1 MTTEGKTNVDPAH
14 PDREIEEDVMNVG
27 LVAWLGA
34 ITTIITAVTVIGLI
48 GVYYLTQDMQM
59 AERQAEADARI
70 TDTEAH
76 QMIDQ
81 MAVDGMYRLPGETN
95 ETDGSMTR
103 GGFSLPVERGMRQV
117 VEANKR

>member
-14 PDREIEEDVMNVG
+14 PEREIEEDVMDVG
-27 LVAWLGA
+27 FVAWLGA
-34 ITTIITAVTVIGLI
+34 VSTILIAVTVIGLI
-48 GVYYLTQDMQM
+48 GVFYLTQDMQI

-76 QMIDQ
+76 RMIDDIV
-81 MAVDGMYRLPGETN
+81 VDGAYQLPDEKDEAGET
-95 ETDGSMTR
+95 MTR

>member
-48 GVYYLTQDMQM
+48 GVYYLTQDMQI
-59 AERQAEADARI
+59 AERQAEADART

-76 QMIDQ
+76 QIIDG
-81 MAVDGMYRLPGETN
+81 MVVDGVYQLPDVKDEAGEV
-95 ETDGSMTR
+95 MTR
-103 GGFSLPVERGMRQV
+103 GGYSVPVERGMRQV